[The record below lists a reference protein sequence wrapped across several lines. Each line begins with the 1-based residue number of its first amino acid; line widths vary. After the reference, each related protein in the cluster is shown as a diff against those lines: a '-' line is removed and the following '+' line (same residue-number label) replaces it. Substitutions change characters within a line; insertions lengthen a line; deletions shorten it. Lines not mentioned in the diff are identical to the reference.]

1 MMYTSQTLD
10 SLEYALKCD
19 CSEPIETLVSRD
31 DFKKGGAYFTIV
43 FFDYNLS
50 IVRLTSYVDSKYAKN
65 RLESILTSY
74 AFDSAPRRKSKV

>member
-1 MMYTSQTLD
+1 MLYTSQTLD
-10 SLEYALKCD
+10 SLEHALKCD
-19 CSEPIETLVSRD
+19 CSDPIETIVNRD
-31 DFKKGGAYFTIV
+31 DFKRGGAYFTIV